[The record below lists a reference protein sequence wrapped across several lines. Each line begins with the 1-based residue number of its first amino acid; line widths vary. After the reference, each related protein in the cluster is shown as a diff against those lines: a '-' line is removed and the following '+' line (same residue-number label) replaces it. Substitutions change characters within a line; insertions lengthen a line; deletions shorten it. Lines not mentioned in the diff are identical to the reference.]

1 MRVAVGGLAVLGVL
15 AGLGFA
21 GGFTLGRNTA
31 RPEVPGEHSVDVGF
45 LRDMVVHHAQA
56 VTLARLALQR
66 VQNRPLRNLADDV
79 VMTQQREIGIMT
91 GWLEQWGRAPSSLD
105 PPMAWMSHGRTTL
118 GGPRMPGMATPAEV
132 AKFAVMRGPA
142 ADTEFG
148 RLMLAHHLGGLH
160 MVEEAIARAQRPEVI
175 VLAQRMRADQQREV
189 AILLRLARPI
199 SVSH

>member
-1 MRVAVGGLAVLGVL
+1 MRVVVGLLCLLGLF

-21 GGFTLGRNTA
+21 GGFTLGRHTA

-66 VQNRPLRNLADDV
+66 VQNRSLRNLADDV
-79 VMTQQREIGIMT
+79 LMSQQREIGIMT
-91 GWLEQWGRAPSSLD
+91 GWLEQWGRAPSSPD
-105 PPMAWMSHGRTTL
+105 PPMAWMSHARTAL
-118 GGPRMPGMATPAEV
+118 GGPLMPGMATQAEV

-142 ADTEFG
+142 ADAEFG

-160 MVEEAIARAQRPEVI
+160 MVEEAIGRAQRPEV
-175 VLAQRMRADQQREV
+175 VALARRMRTDQQREV
-189 AILLRLARPI
+189 TVLLRLTHPSAAAR
-199 SVSH
+199 